1 MRHIIIGTSGH
12 VDHGKTTLIKAL
24 TGMDTDRLEEEKRR
38 GMSIELGFAY
48 FNLPDGSKAG
58 IIDVPGHERFIRNM
72 LSGAYGLDLVLLVL
86 DAKEGIQPQTKEHL
100 DIIDLLGISSGIV
113 VVTKKD
119 LVSEA
124 ELQKTIAQAT
134 EVIKSTSLEGS
145 LILPVSAVSGE
156 GLDQLKSMIVRQVN
170 RLASDRLEDGIPRL
184 NIDRAFAMSGFGAV
198 VTGTLI
204 GGTLL
209 KDQRVRILPQNL
221 PARIRSIQVH
231 NEASEG
237 ALSGQRTALNLSG
250 VEKSQIERGSVVC
263 PEEVD
268 KTTTNLDV
276 SLRVLESFPRILEDW
291 ARVRFY
297 CGTAEL
303 FGRVVMLV
311 EEALLPGDK
320 GYAQIR
326 LESPLVAFRGDK
338 FIIRDFSAQATIGG
352 GRVINPFPPKHK
364 RFSKETAQVLAGWEN
379 AKDHEVVSLLV
390 APRRDAPSGRLY
402 YPEADLIYYLPYAKS
417 RLEQILQALQNS
429 GEIIRWNR
437 GLDKLISSK
446 LQVNQVEA
454 EILER
459 LKIFHQKNPRL
470 VGENVSQLRFN
481 LSEAKEA
488 KGLDELSFDLII
500 DKLLSENKIAKEG
513 NLIRLISHQVA
524 FSERETH
531 IKNEIE
537 KLFFEAGI
545 STPTKDEVI
554 SRLRAQSYPSNE
566 VEEIFYALVRLGL
579 LLRIGEGYYVHAM
592 VFKAESE
599 KLISYLRQQS
609 QVTVVEFKDLAN
621 TTRKYAVP
629 FLEYCDTQNI
639 TLRQGNFRVL
649 GGKYKTDEGMRGSL
663 RRH

>member
-1 MRHIIIGTSGH
+1 
-12 VDHGKTTLIKAL
+12 
-24 TGMDTDRLEEEKRR
+24 
-38 GMSIELGFAY
+38 
-48 FNLPDGSKAG
+48 
-58 IIDVPGHERFIRNM
+58 M

-124 ELQKTIAQAT
+124 ELQKAIAQAA
-134 EVIKSTSLEGS
+134 EVVKGTSLEGS
-145 LILPVSAVSGE
+145 PVLPVSAVSGE
-156 GLDQLKSMIVRQVN
+156 GLDQLKSMIVQQVN
-170 RLASDRLEDGIPRL
+170 RLASDRLEDGVPRL
-184 NIDRAFAMSGFGAV
+184 NVDRAFAMSGFGAV

-204 GGTLL
+204 GGALL

-221 PARIRSIQVH
+221 QARIRSIQVH
-231 NEASEG
+231 NEPSEH

-268 KTTTNLDV
+268 KTTANLDV

-291 ARVRFY
+291 TRVRFY

-326 LESPLVAFRGDK
+326 LESPVVAFRDDK

-352 GRVINPFPPKHK
+352 GRVINPFSPKHK
-364 RFSKETAQVLAGWEN
+364 RFSEETKQLLQEWSTAN
-379 AKDHEVVSLLV
+379 DHETLKLLV
-390 APRRDAPSGRLY
+390 NPGGDDPAGRLY
-402 YPEADLIYYLPYAKS
+402 YPESDLIYYLPYAKS
-417 RLEQILQALQNS
+417 RLGQILQALQNS
-429 GEIIRWNR
+429 GEIIRWSR

-446 LQVNQVEA
+446 SRVNQVEA

-459 LKIFHQKNPRL
+459 LKVFHQKNPRL
-470 VGENVSQLRFN
+470 AGENVSQLRLN
-481 LSEAKEA
+481 LSEA

-579 LLRIGEGYYVHAM
+579 LLRIGEGYYVHAE

-599 KLISYLRQQS
+599 KLISYLRQQG

-639 TLRQGNFRVL
+639 TIRQGNFRRL
-649 GGKYKTDEGMRGSL
+649 SGKYKN
-663 RRH
+663 